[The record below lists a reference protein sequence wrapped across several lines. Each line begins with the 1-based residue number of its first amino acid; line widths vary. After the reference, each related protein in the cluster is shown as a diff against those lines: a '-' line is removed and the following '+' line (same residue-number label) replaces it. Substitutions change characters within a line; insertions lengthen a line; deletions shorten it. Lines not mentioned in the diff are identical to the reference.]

1 MMLLCL
7 GKKTTS
13 AATIGSI
20 PFISITQKKKKYAE
34 TKIKQCKIAVWIL
47 F

>member
-20 PFISITQKKKKYAE
+20 PFISITQKKKNAE

>member
-20 PFISITQKKKKYAE
+20 PFISITQKKKK
-34 TKIKQCKIAVWIL
+34 KMLKQKLNNVR
-47 F
+47 